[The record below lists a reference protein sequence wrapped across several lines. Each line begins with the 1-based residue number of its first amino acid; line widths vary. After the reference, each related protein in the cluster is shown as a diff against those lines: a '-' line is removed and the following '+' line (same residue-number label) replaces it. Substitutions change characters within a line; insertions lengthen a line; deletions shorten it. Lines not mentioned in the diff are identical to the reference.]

1 MPETCKLSLFL
12 VQSKYGMNKESLI
25 AIVLGLV
32 FGVLVAT
39 GVVYMSIRRQQS
51 LQAKNQVA
59 TSSATLVP
67 TVAPPAIVVMPSL
80 ELTAPSSGS
89 LTEAKT
95 IAIQGTTA
103 NKSLVIVMSPII
115 TKTLKLATSTF
126 SIDMPLALGENAI
139 TVYSYPENGSTP
151 VQKSVYIYRIAPS
164 L

>member
-12 VQSKYGMNKESLI
+12 VQSKYRMNKESLI

-39 GVVYMSIRRQQS
+39 GVVYMSIKRQQS
-51 LQAKNQVA
+51 QQAKTQVA

>member
-1 MPETCKLSLFL
+1 
-12 VQSKYGMNKESLI
+12 MNKESLI
-25 AIVLGLV
+25 AIVLGLI

-39 GVVYMSIRRQQS
+39 GAVFLSIKRQRSQ
-51 LQAKNQVA
+51 QAQTQVA
-59 TSSATLVP
+59 TSSAALVP
-67 TVAPPAIVVMPSL
+67 TVAPPAIVVLPSL
-80 ELTAPSSGS
+80 DLSAPASGS
-89 LTEAKT
+89 LTEAKS

-103 NKSLVIVMSPII
+103 SKSLVIVMSPII

-139 TVYSYPENGSTP
+139 TIYSYPENGSTP